1 MEKRRIKAR
10 MFKIQFAIVTAV
22 NVLFVLALM

>member
-10 MFKIQFAIVTAV
+10 MFKILFTIVTLV

>member
-1 MEKRRIKAR
+1 MEKRRIKNK
-10 MFKIQFAIVTAV
+10 MFKIQFTIVTLV